1 VVLAAANLVFVP
13 LGAMLRSLVRFLTFP
28 GTVLVLFV
36 GFYLFVRLIVR
47 CLAYPGSL
55 RVMTRGIE
63 RDAAKQL
70 RRSLVGHVQTV
81 LDLGQMLVEP
91 KQTMNGGYGSYRG
104 ESAGGRALPTQ
115 EWTMLPTRSLEF
127 RKKFEAMKASRNSIL
142 LPLMSAFSMQME
154 IDSHAEAFTEGGS
167 STALPQDTA
176 LVASTASSLGD
187 TGASE
192 MNRTQ
197 NTETLLNALSVFA
210 ASANDL
216 QPYLETLATAEMA
229 SFDQTREALCF
240 DEGTVQSLREARS
253 SAVKLAKLV
262 HLISGDKQAE
272 ASGVLGYPPP
282 TYNNHPFPAPCL
294 PFLPKSHPYTLRAN
308 R

>member
-1 VVLAAANLVFVP
+1 VTANLVFVP
-13 LGAMLRSLVRFLTFP
+13 LGAVLRSLIRVLTFP

-36 GFYLFVRLIVR
+36 GFYMFVRLIIR

-91 KQTMNGGYGSYRG
+91 KQTMSGGYGSYRG
-104 ESAGGRALPTQ
+104 DGGRAMPTQ

-127 RKKFEAMKASRNSIL
+127 RKKFEAMKASRDRVL

-154 IDSHAEAFTEGGS
+154 IDSHAEGPSVGERPTSEISISSPVAF
-167 STALPQDTA
+167 
-176 LVASTASSLGD
+176 VASSLGME
-187 TGASE
+187 TTSQK
-192 MNRTQ
+192 NRARD
-197 NTETLLNALSVFA
+197 TETIFNALSVFA

-216 QPYLETLATAEMA
+216 EPYLETLATAEMT
-229 SFDQTREALCF
+229 SFDQTREILCF
-240 DEGTVQSLREARS
+240 DENTVHSFREARS

-262 HLISGDKQAE
+262 HLISGDKQIE
-272 ASGVLGYPPP
+272 ASGILGFD
-282 TYNNHPFPAPCL
+282 HAFCL
-294 PFLPKSHPYTLRAN
+294 V
-308 R
+308 